1 MSAAAGVIPDPGG
14 GGELAEDARPVESEA
29 RRRGKERWA
38 KLTEAE
44 KQAEKDKAAEG
55 RRRAKEAK
63 EGKRGGDSA
72 PKAKSKS
79 ARAAPQDSKAADL
92 VAIRELLG
100 AVFTAPSMVG
110 AMRGDA
116 WLVDHFTTRGPE
128 LAEAIA
134 AEAGRNDAFRAYLV
148 RIAKAAQG
156 ASLIGAVAMYVL
168 PPLMHFGI
176 APGAELLGVPVV
188 APSEDP
194 TKPFG
199 GGPPVP
205 GRTPQ
210 FVAPQRGPAE
220 VVPPRPEA
228 QLPPDA
234 TAEDLAAWAAAS
246 EGDDLAAELA
256 EHEAAGGIVP
266 PLPME
271 PV

>member
-1 MSAAAGVIPDPGG
+1 MSAAGKEGVIPDPAGG
-14 GGELAEDARPVESEA
+14 DELAEDARPVESDA

-38 KLTEAE
+38 RLSDAE
-44 KQAEKDKAAEG
+44 KQAEKDKAAAG
-55 RRRAKEAK
+55 RQRAKEAK

-72 PKAKSKS
+72 PKRKAT
-79 ARAAPQDSKAADL
+79 RTPPVDTKAADL
-92 VAIRELLG
+92 AAIRELLG
-100 AVFTAPSMVG
+100 GVLSAPSMVG

-116 WLVDHFTTRGPE
+116 WLTSHFMTRGPQ
-128 LAEAIA
+128 LADAIVAEAA
-134 AEAGRNDAFRAYLV
+134 RNDAFRAYLV

-188 APSEDP
+188 EPPLAP
-194 TKPFG
+194 G
-199 GGPPVP
+199 ARAAAPPVP

-210 FVAPQRGPAE
+210 FVAPERGPAE
-220 VVPPRPEA
+220 RMPDPPSVRV
-228 QLPPDA
+228 DGV
-234 TAEDLAAWAAAS
+234 AAFR
-246 EGDDLAAELA
+246 EEFGDGPYTDELAAELRGS
-256 EHEAAGGIVP
+256 EDTGGMAP